1 MSGPPIV
8 RRIVGRKAR
17 SGRNRPIFPAK
28 GQLLMDNPKKDL
40 QYVNSIDLE
49 IQSLTQADWEAI
61 DLAAVNFAND
71 VAIDPMWLLEES
83 LKRITNDRRKWPPNN
98 PTPFRNFLCGVMK
111 SIRSEV
117 CKNLP
122 GAIDCYYTDLET
134 YPAPPDEVLERR
146 DHEKWAKQ
154 IVEKTFEYFSED
166 ENVLAIIMW
175 KSEGK
180 TGEEIR
186 DQENM
191 SRQQYDAALKR
202 LSRYR
207 NANYPRGS
215 RNE

>member
-1 MSGPPIV
+1 MS
-8 RRIVGRKAR
+8 
-17 SGRNRPIFPAK
+17 
-28 GQLLMDNPKKDL
+28 DPKNDL
-40 QYVNSIDLE
+40 HYVNFIELE
-49 IQSLTQADWEAI
+49 VQSLTQADWEAI
-61 DLAAVNFAND
+61 DLAAINFAND

-83 LKRITNDRRKWPPNN
+83 LKRISNGTRKWPPNN

-122 GAIDCYYTDLET
+122 GAIDCYYTYLEA
-134 YPAPPDEVLERR
+134 YPVPPDEMLERR
-146 DHEKWAKQ
+146 DNEEWAKQ
-154 IVEKTFEYFSED
+154 VIEKTFDYFSED
-166 ENVLAIIMW
+166 ENVLAIIMG
-175 KSEGK
+175 KSEGH